1 MNIMK
6 VTARTIKKAIK
17 ELGFNEANFEIS
29 GNEIN
34 TALENHRLGNI
45 QVKKVVRHLTKQ
57 GATYYGFLMGYGA
70 WLYRFNESRTYT
82 HELVSMNMD

>member
-1 MNIMK
+1 MK
-6 VTARTIKKAIK
+6 VTARTIKKSIK
-17 ELGFNEANFEIS
+17 ELGFDEQNFEVS

-34 TALENHRLGNI
+34 TTLENLRLGNI
-45 QVKKVVRHLTKQ
+45 QVKKVVRHLVKQ

-82 HELVSMNMD
+82 QELVSLNMD